1 MSTDV
6 ELVVNGKCEL
16 GEGPIWDDRAG
27 RLWWLN
33 ILAKEL
39 HQYDPATKQDRVLSL
54 PQMPGTV
61 VGRASGGLML
71 ALENGFAAYDPETER
86 LEMLVDPE
94 ADKPGNRF
102 NDGKCD
108 PAGRFVAGTMQYDAA
123 EPDGALYTLDL
134 DGTVRKLE
142 DHVYCSNGLAWSED
156 GKTMY
161 YIDSMCCRVDAFDY
175 DVSTGTIAN
184 RRPVVEIPKA
194 EGLPDG
200 MTIDVDDNIW
210 VAHFGGGCVSH
221 WDPRTGRRLGE
232 LRLPVTNITACWFG
246 GADLED
252 LYITTAFE
260 GMSEEERA
268 ANPESGGLY
277 LSRPGVRGRPAVLFG
292 G

>member
-16 GEGPIWDDRAG
+16 GEGPIWDGRAG

-33 ILAKEL
+33 ILAREL

-71 ALENGFAAYDPETER
+71 ALEDGFAAYDPETER

-123 EPDGALYTLDL
+123 EPDGALYSLDL
-134 DGTVRKLE
+134 DGTVRRLE

-232 LRLPVTNITACWFG
+232 VRLPVTNITACWFG

-268 ANPESGGLY
+268 ANPDSGGLY